1 MSSKCYK
8 IKLLECANVGAI
20 GRIGRIGRVSKA
32 IPVHLEPDG
41 ILSRSDFYN
50 V

>member
-8 IKLLECANVGAI
+8 IKLLECANFGVI
-20 GRIGRIGRVSKA
+20 GSIRSIGGISKT
-32 IPVHLEPDG
+32 IPVHLEPEG
-41 ILSRSDFYN
+41 ILSGSDFYN